1 MKKLQRCFCAL
12 MLGGLFAAV
21 PLLAQEQDLVGK
33 LVDRI
38 VAGEQEFLAAMKEQ
52 RPILETYLQE
62 TGLAP
67 DGETP
72 VTTDHYMIGRLD
84 LSHGVDHVPFVLS
97 PGFQKPRGKKLQFFW
112 RRSAPQFFMPRGF
125 AQMVVLDA
133 QEFSRDA
140 YRFEYVRREFLGEV
154 RALVFDVAPKNEK
167 AAGKFIGRIWVDDR
181 GYRIVRFNGTYT
193 NSMPDSLFFHFD
205 SWRAEAAPGFWA
217 PAFVYVED
225 ANIGRQDGSE
235 LRFKAQTRL
244 WGYTAHRSDRL
255 QELTDILIEPD
266 TGVKD
271 ESPAENVS
279 PLESHRAW
287 TRQAEENVIQRLEKS
302 GLLAP
307 AGEVDKVLDT
317 VVQNL
322 MVTNGLQLDVRC
334 RVLLTTP
341 LETFSI
347 GQAIVISRGL
357 LDVLP
362 DEASLAMVL
371 SDELAH
377 IALGHRTETMYAFS
391 DQTMFADEEILE
403 RLRLSRGPEEMAAAS
418 LKAVEILARSP
429 YKEKLSNA
437 GLFLKALASR
447 APVLPN
453 LIQANLGNQLASGD
467 KLLHLGELAG
477 EAPVLDEEQIDQMA
491 ALPLGSRIRLDSWT
505 NRIQLIK
512 AKPVELRTA
521 RDKMPF
527 EVTPF
532 VIHLSRL
539 PPSGEPARTADNNQ
553 DGLPAK

>member
-1 MKKLQRCFCAL
+1 MKKLNRRFCAL
-12 MLGGLFAAV
+12 MLGGMLAAI
-21 PLLAQEQDLVGK
+21 PLLAEEQDLAGK

-62 TGLAP
+62 TGLVP
-67 DGETP
+67 GGETP

-84 LSHGVDHVPFVLS
+84 LSRGVGHVPFVLS
-97 PGFQKPRGKKLQFFW
+97 PGFQKPRGRKLLRFW
-112 RRSAPQFFMPRGF
+112 RRNVPQFFMPRGF

-133 QEFSRDA
+133 GDFNRET
-140 YRFEYVRREFLGEV
+140 YRFDYVRREFLGEV
-154 RALVFDVAPKNEK
+154 RTLVFDVAPKNEK
-167 AAGKFIGRIWVDDR
+167 AAGKFIGRIWVEDR
-181 GYRIVRFNGTYT
+181 DHRIVRFNGTYT
-193 NSMPDSLFFHFD
+193 NSTPDSLFFHFD
-205 SWRAEAAPGFWA
+205 SWRLEAAPAFWA

-225 ANIGRQDGSE
+225 ANIGRRDGSE

-244 WGYTAHRSDRL
+244 WGYRADRGDKL
-255 QELTDILIEPD
+255 QELTDILV
-266 TGVKD
+266 GASANLKD
-271 ESPAENVS
+271 ESPVENVS
-279 PLESHRAW
+279 PLESQRAW
-287 TRQAEENVIQRLEKS
+287 ARQAEENVVQRLEKS
-302 GLLAP
+302 GLLA
-307 AGEVDKVLDT
+307 ATGEVDAVLDT

-322 MVTNGLQLDVRC
+322 MVTNGIQLDIRC

-377 IALGHRTETMYAFS
+377 IVLGHRTETMYAFS
-391 DQTMFADEEILE
+391 DQTMFADEEVLE
-403 RLRLSRGPEEMAAAS
+403 RLRLSRTPEEMAAAS
-418 LKAVEILARSP
+418 RKAVEILARSP

-467 KLLHLGELAG
+467 KLPRLGELAG
-477 EAPVLDEEQIDQMA
+477 EGAVLDEEQIDQIA
-491 ALPLGSRIRLDSWT
+491 ALPLGSRIRLDPWT

-512 AKPVELRTA
+512 AKPVELRAA

-532 VIHLSRL
+532 VIYLSRL
-539 PPSGEPARTADNNQ
+539 PLSGVPAQTAKKN
-553 DGLPAK
+553 